1 MCQVQGEGG
10 ECEGGHLPRLPGPPQ
25 ADQAQ
30 YCHERGPGD
39 KANVQGSALV
49 FLHVFS
55 VKLSVVTNLSYFL
68 VCTDVIT
75 YKNGNRSMIFSIE
88 NNTREDFFCISKQLF

>member
-88 NNTREDFFCISKQLF
+88 NNTREDFFA